1 MSIRYIADMHL
12 FHENAILFDN
22 RPFTSFADELE
33 KMICL
38 WNDVTEDTDE
48 VKIVGDMFCSEPAGT
63 DYRKILNSLK
73 GIKTLIIGNHDDRLL
88 QAGVQDCFK
97 NICRSEYIPDYVT
110 VDGVPT
116 KVMVHISHFPYL
128 VWNKGREKS
137 YHVFGHMHNIINE
150 DTLLLANKD
159 RALNAGAMVTGFK
172 PLTLDELIERNKVY
186 KAFLKDGKRIC
197 DLR

>member
-38 WNDVTEDTDE
+38 WNEVTEDTDE
-48 VKIVGDMFCSEPAGT
+48 VKIAGDMFCSEPAGT
-63 DYRKILNSLK
+63 DYRKILNSL
-73 GIKTLIIGNHDDRLL
+73 
-88 QAGVQDCFK
+88 QDCFK

-110 VDGVPT
+110 INGVPT

-150 DTLLLANKD
+150 DTLILANKE
-159 RALNAGAMVTGFK
+159 RALNAGAMITGFK